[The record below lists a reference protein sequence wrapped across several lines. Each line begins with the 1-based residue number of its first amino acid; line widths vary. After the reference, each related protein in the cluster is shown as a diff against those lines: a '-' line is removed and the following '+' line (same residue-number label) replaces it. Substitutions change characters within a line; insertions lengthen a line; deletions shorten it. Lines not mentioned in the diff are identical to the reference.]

1 MRDLLRALFR
11 RGLEI
16 ENVQGKSSDTACAR
30 RETRVVAKRVVRVV
44 RRRRGTRNER
54 NDVLR
59 DGFVRV
65 VAIPRGDEIRCLVQE
80 AEFEVLVE

>member
-1 MRDLLRALFR
+1 
-11 RGLEI
+11 
-16 ENVQGKSSDTACAR
+16 
-30 RETRVVAKRVVRVV
+30 V